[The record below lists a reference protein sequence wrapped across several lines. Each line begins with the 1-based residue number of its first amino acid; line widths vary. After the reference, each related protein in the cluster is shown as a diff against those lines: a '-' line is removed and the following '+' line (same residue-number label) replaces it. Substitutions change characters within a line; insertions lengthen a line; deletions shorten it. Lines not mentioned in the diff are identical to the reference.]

1 MKKILEKLF
10 DHNYLEY
17 EESKKVLKE
26 ISSKKYNYSQV
37 ASFLTV
43 FKMRNPSVQEIEGF
57 RDALLDLCIKIDLSS
72 DFETIDLCGTGGDG
86 KNTFNISTISSF
98 VVAGAGYKVTKHG
111 NYGVSSSCG
120 SSDVLQQLGIKLSND
135 DGYLKKC
142 LDKGNF
148 CYLHAPLFHPAMKNV
163 AGVRKELEFK
173 TFFNILGPLVN
184 PLQPKNQLCGVYN
197 LEISRLYGYVFENSK
212 KNYSILYSLDGY
224 DEISLTSDFMK
235 ISRNDSTI
243 NSPDYFGFN
252 KINPDEIKGGE
263 SIKDSASIFTKILE
277 NKATK
282 SQTDVVLANSAIAI
296 QTITNKTIDECLSIA
311 RQSIDSGSALN
322 CLKRIQLLSK

>member
-57 RDALLDLCIKIDLSS
+57 RDALLDLCVKIDLSS

-120 SSDVLQQLGIKLSND
+120 SSDVLQQLGINLSND

-322 CLKRIQLLSK
+322 CLKKIQLLSK

>member
-57 RDALLDLCIKIDLSS
+57 RDALLDLCVKIDLSS

-86 KNTFNISTISSF
+86 KNTFNISTVSSF

-120 SSDVLQQLGIKLSND
+120 SSDVLKQLGIKLSND

-235 ISRNDSTI
+235 ISRNNSTI

>member
-57 RDALLDLCIKIDLSS
+57 RDALLDLCVKIDLSS

-86 KNTFNISTISSF
+86 KNTFNISTVSSF

-277 NKATK
+277 NEATK

-311 RQSIDSGSALN
+311 KQSIDSGSALN

>member
-57 RDALLDLCIKIDLSS
+57 RDALLDLCVKIDLSS

-252 KINPDEIKGGE
+252 KINPDEINGGE

-277 NKATK
+277 NEATK

-311 RQSIDSGSALN
+311 KQSIDSGSALN
-322 CLKRIQLLSK
+322 CLKKIQLLSK

>member
-26 ISSKKYNYSQV
+26 ISSKKYNDSQV

-43 FKMRNPSVQEIEGF
+43 FKMRSPSVQEIEGF
-57 RDALLDLCIKIDLSS
+57 RDALLDLCVKIDLSS

-163 AGVRKELEFK
+163 ASVRKELEFK

-263 SIKDSASIFTKILE
+263 SIEDSASIFTKILE

-311 RQSIDSGSALN
+311 KQSIDSGSALN
-322 CLKRIQLLSK
+322 CLKKIQFLSK

>member
-17 EESKKVLKE
+17 EESKRVLKE

-57 RDALLDLCIKIDLSS
+57 RDALLDLCVKIDLSS

-86 KNTFNISTISSF
+86 KNTFNISTVSSF

-173 TFFNILGPLVN
+173 TFFNVLGPLVN

-311 RQSIDSGSALN
+311 RQSIDSGNALN

>member
-17 EESKKVLKE
+17 KESKKVLKE
-26 ISSKKYNYSQV
+26 ISSKKYNDSQV

-120 SSDVLQQLGIKLSND
+120 SSDVLQQVGIKLSND
-135 DGYLKKC
+135 ENYLKKC

-224 DEISLTSDFMK
+224 DEISLTSDYMK

-252 KINPDEIKGGE
+252 KINPNEIKGGE

-296 QTITNKTIDECLSIA
+296 QTITNKTIGECLSIA
-311 RQSIDSGSALN
+311 KQSIDSGSALN

>member
-26 ISSKKYNYSQV
+26 ISSKKYNNSQV

-57 RDALLDLCIKIDLSS
+57 RDALLDLCVKIDLSS

-86 KNTFNISTISSF
+86 KNTFNISTVSSF

-282 SQTDVVLANSAIAI
+282 SQTYVVLANSAIAI

-311 RQSIDSGSALN
+311 KQSIDSGSALN
-322 CLKRIQLLSK
+322 CLKRFQLLSK